1 MAEYIEQ
8 GAFIRSLKENA
19 IKKYPASFAE
29 GILVAINHATTFPT
43 ANVVEVVRCK
53 ACGHSFWLTDERGR
67 RMLCCTE
74 IGKRGLSEDSF
85 CSFGKASD
93 V

>member
-1 MAEYIEQ
+1 MRLVDADSAPVYVNEQ
-8 GAFIRSLKENA
+8 GCKMMERM
-19 IKKYPASFAE
+19 
-29 GILVAINHATTFPT
+29 PT
-43 ANVVEVVRCK
+43 IDAVPVVRCK

-74 IGKRGLSEDSF
+74 IGKRGLSEESF
-85 CSFGKASD
+85 CSFGKASA